1 MRTTLLDILKDAG
14 LVVSTS
20 KGRRLMLEG
29 VVSLNGRQLNR
40 FDDLNI
46 TIFPEDAVEIYDM
59 VLFASEYFEKM
70 EKNELPTDPDGPANP
85 R

>member
-20 KGRRLMLEG
+20 KGRRLMLQG
-29 VVSLNGRQLNR
+29 AVSLNGKQLNR
-40 FDDLNI
+40 FDDLDI

-59 VLFASEYFEKM
+59 VLFASDYFEKM
-70 EKNELPTDPDGPANP
+70 EKNENN
-85 R
+85 